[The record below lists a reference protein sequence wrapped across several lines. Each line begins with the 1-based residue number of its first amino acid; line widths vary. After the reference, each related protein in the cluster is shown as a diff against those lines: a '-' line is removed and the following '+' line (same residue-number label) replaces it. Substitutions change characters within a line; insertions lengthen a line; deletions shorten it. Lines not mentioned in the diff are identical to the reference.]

1 MGQRPED
8 TDISMTEY
16 QALAEFRFRIRHFLH
31 FSEQV
36 ARAAGIEP
44 QQHQLMLAI
53 KGFPNAEP
61 ATITDLAERLQL
73 QHHSVV
79 ELVNRAEGRGLVKRS
94 RGEADRR
101 QVFIHLTDAG
111 EQVLSELS
119 LHHRGELRVA
129 GPELVRALN
138 ALVPAARDERESS
151 GQRG

>member
-8 TDISMTEY
+8 ADISTTEY
-16 QALAEFRFRIRHFLH
+16 QALAEFRYRIRQFLH

-36 ARAAGIEP
+36 ARTAGIEP

-53 KGFPNAEP
+53 KGFPNGDP

-79 ELVNRAEGRGLVKRS
+79 ELVNRAEARGLVQRA

-101 QVFIHLTDAG
+101 QVFIHLTAAG
-111 EQVLSELS
+111 ERVLDELS
-119 LHHRGELRVA
+119 LDHRGELRVA

-138 ALVPAARDERESS
+138 ALLPAAAGGREQP
-151 GQRG
+151 GRRG

>member
-8 TDISMTEY
+8 TDISMAEY
-16 QALAEFRFRIRHFLH
+16 QALAEFRYRIRQFLH

-36 ARAAGIEP
+36 ARTAGIEP

-53 KGFPNAEP
+53 KGFPDGEP
-61 ATITDLAERLQL
+61 ATITDLADRLQL

-79 ELVNRAEGRGLVKRS
+79 ELVNRAEARGLVQRA

-111 EQVLSELS
+111 EGVLSELS
-119 LHHRGELRVA
+119 RHHRGELRVA
-129 GPELVRALN
+129 GPELVRSLN
-138 ALVPAARDERESS
+138 ALLPDARGGRAQS
-151 GQRG
+151 GRRG